1 MMQASSKKLEVGG
14 GRCKKVMGWVLPCM
28 GCAVVLYVICRRR
41 NTIEANRVDNN
52 GAGDEN
58 ENENERTAKAKD
70 VSY

>member
-1 MMQASSKKLEVGG
+1 MQEGDG
-14 GRCKKVMGWVLPCM
+14 CWVLPCM

-52 GAGDEN
+52 GAGDES
-58 ENENERTAKAKD
+58 ESERTAKDKD